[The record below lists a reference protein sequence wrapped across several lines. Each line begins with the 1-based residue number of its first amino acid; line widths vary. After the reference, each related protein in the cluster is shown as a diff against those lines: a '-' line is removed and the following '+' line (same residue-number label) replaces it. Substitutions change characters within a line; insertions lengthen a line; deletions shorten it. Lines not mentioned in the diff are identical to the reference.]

1 MFSKKVRIAFQALLI
16 ILAVVACGIL
26 GVFLGYNYVMSQT
39 KRFDML
45 DKSMAEG
52 QLVIDE
58 TTPGSVML
66 VIETG
71 DNTPAIAEKLK
82 DEGLIENEVIYVMM
96 SKLNGFDGGYLA
108 GTHFLTRD
116 LTYDEIMYILCQ
128 EPKVTRVT
136 FPEGM
141 TYIQV
146 KKALKNAGLTFDESE
161 LDEYMNSSNMFV
173 NYSFVS
179 DVEADPERDFVL
191 NGYLFP
197 DTYDFDMNADADAII
212 RTFLRNMEVK
222 LQPDYY
228 ERAKTL
234 GMTMDEVMTL
244 ASLIQSETTDEK
256 DMLFISAVFHNR
268 LKSNDPSMR
277 LLGSCASINFLRE
290 KDGLP
295 SVWAA
300 TSADIMR
307 ESPYNT
313 YKFEGLPPG
322 PICMP
327 GVDAIQAALYP
338 EPNVNYLYFC
348 ATGINGGTAFA
359 VTYEEHQKNIELYSQ
374 NWVDGGPVF
383 EDDSLEDE
391 DLE

>member
-16 ILAVVACGIL
+16 IIAVVGCGIL

-39 KRFDML
+39 QRFDL
-45 DKSMAEG
+45 LEKSMADG
-52 QLVIDE
+52 QMVIDE
-58 TTPGSVML
+58 TTPGSIML
-66 VIETG
+66 VIATG
-71 DNTPAIAEKLK
+71 DNTPAIAKKLK
-82 DEGLIENEVIYVMM
+82 NEGLIENEVIYVMM

-108 GTHFLTRD
+108 GTHFLTKNM
-116 LTYDEIMYILCQ
+116 TYDEIMYILCQ

-141 TYIQV
+141 SYIQI
-146 KKALKNAGLTFDESE
+146 KNKLKDAGLTFDESE
-161 LDEYMNSSNMFV
+161 LDEYMNSSKMFV

-179 DVEADPERDFVL
+179 DIASDEERDYVL

-197 DTYDFDMNADADAII
+197 DTYDFDMNADSDAII

-228 ERAKTL
+228 ERAKKL
-234 GMTMDEVMTL
+234 GMSMDEVMTL
-244 ASLIQSETTDEK
+244 ASLIQSETTDTK
-256 DMLFISAVFHNR
+256 DMLFVSAVFHNR
-268 LKSNDPSMR
+268 LKSTDPSLR
-277 LLGSCASINFLRE
+277 LLGSCATINFLRE

-295 SVWAA
+295 PVWAA
-300 TSADIMR
+300 TSADILR
-307 ESPYNT
+307 DSPYNT

-348 ATGINGGTAFA
+348 ATGIKGGTAFA
-359 VTYEEHQKNIELYSQ
+359 VTYEEHLKNIELYSQ
-374 NWVDGGPVF
+374 NWNDDGPAI
-383 EDDSLEDE
+383 DDE
-391 DLE
+391 DLEELEIE

>member
-16 ILAVVACGIL
+16 IIAVVGCGIL

-39 KRFDML
+39 QRFDL
-45 DKSMAEG
+45 LEKSMADG
-52 QLVIDE
+52 QMVIDE
-58 TTPGSVML
+58 TTPGSIML
-66 VIETG
+66 VIATG
-71 DNTPAIAEKLK
+71 DNTPAIAKKLK
-82 DEGLIENEVIYVMM
+82 NEGLIENEVIYVMM

-108 GTHFLTRD
+108 GTHFLTKN

-141 TYIQV
+141 SYIQI
-146 KKALKNAGLTFDESE
+146 KNKLKDAGLTFDESE
-161 LDEYMNSSNMFV
+161 LDEYMNSSKMFV

-179 DVEADPERDFVL
+179 DIASDEERDYVL

-197 DTYDFDMNADADAII
+197 DTYDFDMNADSDAII

-228 ERAKTL
+228 ERAKKL
-234 GMTMDEVMTL
+234 GMSMDEVMTL
-244 ASLIQSETTDEK
+244 ASLIQSETTDTK
-256 DMLFISAVFHNR
+256 DMLFVSAVFHNR
-268 LKSNDPSMR
+268 LKSTDPSLR
-277 LLGSCASINFLRE
+277 LLGSCATINFLRE

-295 SVWAA
+295 PVWAA
-300 TSADIMR
+300 TSADILR
-307 ESPYNT
+307 DSPYNT

-348 ATGINGGTAFA
+348 ATGIKGGTAFA
-359 VTYEEHQKNIELYSQ
+359 VTYEEHLKNIELYSQ
-374 NWVDGGPVF
+374 NWNDDGPAI
-383 EDDSLEDE
+383 DDE
-391 DLE
+391 DLEELEIE